1 MSEKRNNL
9 LSLNLAP
16 KLTLAAIVATGMAAS
31 PVALSGASL
40 LTPNSV
46 AAQNATPG
54 ASTGGEGAAEE
65 FVDGGAGATT
75 DVHENVYLILGTTAE
90 EVRSEVDQVSANADA
105 GPLAEYESAMRD
117 GNLDAAARV
126 LASASNRLITE
137 KLVLDLNNSL
147 GVESRLTAKQVADAG
162 LERQDPDL
170 IVMIPYIGDGS
181 DSMQPLNTNTRA
193 FNEYEEEA
201 TQGNLDAAAE
211 ALAEATEH
219 PITEGFVL
227 FVNRDLGV
235 ETTLTARQVAEVAS
249 QKQDETY

>member
-9 LSLNLAP
+9 LSLKLAP
-16 KLTLAAIVATGMAAS
+16 KLTMAAIVATGMAAA
-31 PVALSGASL
+31 PVALSGDSL
-40 LTPNSV
+40 LAANSV
-46 AAQNATPG
+46 AAQNAQSGSPG
-54 ASTGGEGAAEE
+54 ADDGTAED
-65 FVDGGAGATT
+65 FVDGGAGSTS
-75 DVHENVYLILGTTAE
+75 DVYENVYLILGTTPD
-90 EVRSEVDQVSANADA
+90 EVRSEVNQVSADANA
-105 GPLAEYESAMRD
+105 GPLAEYQSAMRD
-117 GNLDAAARV
+117 GNLDEAARV
-126 LASASNRLITE
+126 LAAASNRLITE

-147 GVESRLTAKQVADAG
+147 GVESTLTAKQVADAG

-170 IVMIPYIGDGS
+170 IVMIPYVGDGS
-181 DSMQPLNTNTRA
+181 DTMQPLNTSTRS
-193 FNEYEEEA
+193 FNEYEDEA

-249 QKQDETY
+249 EKQKTY

>member
-9 LSLNLAP
+9 LSLKLAP
-16 KLTLAAIVATGMAAS
+16 KLTMAAIVATGMAAA
-31 PVALSGASL
+31 PVALSSDSL
-40 LTPNSV
+40 LAANSV
-46 AAQNATPG
+46 AAQNAQSGSPG
-54 ASTGGEGAAEE
+54 ADDGTAED
-65 FVDGGAGATT
+65 FVDGGAGSTS
-75 DVHENVYLILGTTAE
+75 DVYENVYLILGTTPD
-90 EVRSEVDQVSANADA
+90 EVRSEVNQVSADANA
-105 GPLAEYESAMRD
+105 GPLAEYQSAMRD
-117 GNLDAAARV
+117 GNLDEAARV
-126 LASASNRLITE
+126 LAAASNRLITE

-147 GVESRLTAKQVADAG
+147 GVESTLTAKQVADAG

-170 IVMIPYIGDGS
+170 IVMIPYVGDGS
-181 DSMQPLNTNTRA
+181 DTMQPLNTSTRS
-193 FNEYEEEA
+193 FNEYEDEA

-249 QKQDETY
+249 EKQKTY

>member
-9 LSLNLAP
+9 LSLKLAP
-16 KLTLAAIVATGMAAS
+16 KLTMAAIVATGMAAA
-31 PVALSGASL
+31 PVALSSDSL
-40 LTPNSV
+40 LAANSV
-46 AAQNATPG
+46 AAQNAQSGSPG
-54 ASTGGEGAAEE
+54 ADDGTAED
-65 FVDGGAGATT
+65 FVGGGAGSTS
-75 DVHENVYLILGTTAE
+75 DVYENVYLILGTTPD
-90 EVRSEVDQVSANADA
+90 EVRSEVNQVSANANA
-105 GPLAEYESAMRD
+105 GPLAEYQSAMRD
-117 GNLDAAARV
+117 GNLDEAARV
-126 LASASNRLITE
+126 LAAASNRLITE

-147 GVESRLTAKQVADAG
+147 GVESTLTAKQVADAG

-170 IVMIPYIGDGS
+170 IVMIPYVGDGS
-181 DSMQPLNTNTRA
+181 DTMQPLNTSTRS
-193 FNEYEEEA
+193 FNEYEDEA

-249 QKQDETY
+249 EKQKTY